1 MPVDLSDSQSS
12 LNLICGIAIV
22 VGIFGVIVPMLPG
35 TVLCWA
41 TVLVWAIL
49 SDGGAAR
56 WVVFGIATLIGLT
69 GIVVKYAWP
78 GRNLKRSGVPNL
90 TLLAGGALGLVGFF
104 VIPIVGLP
112 IGFILGVWLA
122 EWRRVGDSKLA
133 WPSTKAALRA
143 AGLSMLIELGTAL
156 VIAGTWT
163 IGLLA
168 T

>member
-1 MPVDLSDSQSS
+1 MDLGDSHSS
-12 LNLICGIAIV
+12 ITFICAVAMV
-22 VGIFGVIVPMLPG
+22 VGVLGVVIPLVPGVI
-35 TVLCWA
+35 LCWTA
-41 TVLVWAIL
+41 TVVWAIF
-49 SDGGAAR
+49 GGVDSAGR
-56 WVVFGIATLIGLT
+56 WAVVAVVTIVALVGL
-69 GIVVKYAWP
+69 VSKYAWP

-112 IGFILGVWLA
+112 IGFILGVYLA

-133 WPSTKAALRA
+133 WPSTKAALQA

-163 IGLLA
+163 VGLLA

>member
-1 MPVDLSDSQSS
+1 M
-12 LNLICGIAIV
+12 V
-22 VGIFGVIVPMLPG
+22 VGVLGVIIPLVPG
-35 TVLCWA
+35 VILCWTA
-41 TVLVWAIL
+41 VVVWAIFGDVE
-49 SDGGAAR
+49 SAGR
-56 WVVFGIATLIGLT
+56 WVVVAIATVVALLGL
-69 GIVVKYAWP
+69 VAKYAWP

-122 EWRRVGDSKLA
+122 EWRRMGDSRLA
-133 WPSTKAALRA
+133 WPSTKSALQA

-156 VIAGTWT
+156 VIAGTWV
-163 IGLLA
+163 IGLVA

>member
-78 GRNLKRSGVPNL
+78 GRNLKKAEVPNL
-90 TLLAGGALGLVGFF
+90 SLLAGGALGLIGFF
-104 VIPIVGLP
+104 LIPIVGLV
-112 IGFILGVWLA
+112 IGFILGVYLA
-122 EWRRVGDSKLA
+122 EHARLGDSSKA
-133 WPSTKAALRA
+133 WPSTKHAMKA
-143 AGLSMLIELGTAL
+143 AGLSMLIEFMAAVMIGATWL
-156 VIAGTWT
+156 VGVLT
-163 IGLLA
+163 L
-168 T
+168 

>member
-1 MPVDLSDSQSS
+1 VDLGDSHSS
-12 LNLICGIAIV
+12 ITVICALAMV
-22 VGIFGVIVPMLPG
+22 VGVLGVVIPLVPGVI
-35 TVLCWA
+35 LCWTA
-41 TVLVWAIL
+41 TVVWAIF
-49 SDGGAAR
+49 GGVDSAGR
-56 WVVFGIATLIGLT
+56 WAVVAVATVVALVGL
-69 GIVVKYAWP
+69 VSKYAWP

-112 IGFILGVWLA
+112 IGFILGVYLA
-122 EWRRVGDSKLA
+122 EWRRAGDSKLA
-133 WPSTKAALRA
+133 WPSTKAALQA

-163 IGLLA
+163 VGLLV